1 MFYLMLY
8 TESYY
13 LAKTSIVAMKRLMF
27 VVEFPRWKDI
37 AIDTNVY
44 FIFRTSQFPI

>member
-1 MFYLMLY
+1 MLY

-13 LAKTSIVAMKRLMF
+13 LAKTLIVAMKKLMF
-27 VVEFPRWKDI
+27 VVEFPNWKDI